1 MARLHTGSDEPG
13 DADFGQILK
22 RGAIIG
28 IPLAYVLVLV
38 LALPAVGWPLAPLIA
53 VEPAAMGGP
62 WLGGVIMLLKHSAE
76 FDARVR
82 INAGARTDPGAR
94 MVALPSRPEPDHRQA
109 A

>member
-1 MARLHTGSDEPG
+1 MAQLHTGSDEVG

-53 VEPAAMGGP
+53 VEPAVMGGP

-82 INAGARTDPGAR
+82 INAGARTDSAAR
-94 MVALPSRPEPDHRQA
+94 MVALPSSPEPDHRQA